1 MPGECLLLSTLPA
14 FPFKVSPRLGDFRGR
29 ETKMI
34 NRDALYAHRRAK
46 RDALDAQLAVLD
58 ADYKAKRDALYAH
71 RRAKLA
77 VLDAQLAALDADYKA
92 KRDALDAHR
101 RAKCDALD
109 AHRRAKCDA
118 LDAQLAADHR
128 AKCDALDADYEAK
141 LAVLDAEILVYIK
154 SNMPD
159 CAWNGKTLVF
169 PCDELPGG
177 NGATK

>member
-1 MPGECLLLSTLPA
+1 MLLSTLPA

-77 VLDAQLAALDADYKA
+77 VLDAHLAVLDADYKA

-128 AKCDALDADYEAK
+128 AKCDALNKARRDHAEARRHVGTVQRVDVSSK
-141 LAVLDAEILVYIK
+141 AHCSLAPRVANNESCSHPKGD
-154 SNMPD
+154 
-159 CAWNGKTLVF
+159 
-169 PCDELPGG
+169 
-177 NGATK
+177 